1 MTLPLD
7 HPAHFHHAPSFAALR
22 AELVREAE
30 ARRRTYP
37 GQIDKGRMTAQDAA
51 WQHGVLAAIVQDLAA
66 VIAVA
71 VPALPPSPYSW
82 ADKRSALTRELDQR
96 RRFYPGWIAK
106 GRLDEGQAASSRYTA
121 ARRARGSSR
130 SSLGSARAISP
141 APARLC
147 RYLAPL
153 PFRRGRRA
161 SSCAGRRSCA

>member
-106 GRLDEGQAASSRYTA
+106 GRLDEGQAASQIA
-121 ARRARGSSR
+121 ALVAMLALYNDGLRW
-130 SSLGSARAISP
+130 LP
-141 APARLC
+141 APGSTAEQRADQW
-147 RYLAPL
+147 RETMAALAQQSAPQQEL
-153 PFRRGRRA
+153 VM
-161 SSCAGRRSCA
+161 